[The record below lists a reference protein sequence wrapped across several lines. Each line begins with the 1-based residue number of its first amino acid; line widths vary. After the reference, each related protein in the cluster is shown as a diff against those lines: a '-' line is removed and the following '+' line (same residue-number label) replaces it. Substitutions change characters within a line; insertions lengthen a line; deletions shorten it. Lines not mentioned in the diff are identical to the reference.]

1 MSAKTERLP
10 GGAPGLTTRG
20 YRPSTARP
28 ALFGGGGPVRPRA
41 RCGTP
46 LARHVPSLTTTAG
59 WGAESPAPSPP
70 PRPVLANSAAFFAAD
85 PGGRRGSQR
94 PRPIGTSGRA
104 DTLEGIR
111 RGVRKVSEEYLL
123 GYCTALPTVED

>member
-1 MSAKTERLP
+1 VKALKRHKAAQDAKRLKL
-10 GGAPGLTTRG
+10 G
-20 YRPSTARP
+20 
-28 ALFGGGGPVRPRA
+28 
-41 RCGTP
+41 
-46 LARHVPSLTTTAG
+46 SLWEDHDLVFPNRVG
-59 WGAESPAPSPP
+59 KPMDHSNLYEPAPSPP
-70 PRPVLANSAAFFAAD
+70 LRPVLANSAAFFAAD

-94 PRPIGTSGRA
+94 PPPIGTSGRA